1 MGSQELPLRVELS
14 RSCPTSVARSWVS
27 SANHTSGASGARST
41 GSSGNM
47 ARTPSSLIWL
57 PLVRKLG
64 GLPEVARVSVYDRCK
79 AVFETRGRGT

>member
-27 SANHTSGASGARST
+27 SANHTSGARST
-41 GSSGNM
+41 GSSGNT

-57 PLVRKLG
+57 RLVRKLG
-64 GLPEVARVSVYDRCK
+64 GLPEVARVSIYDRCK
-79 AVFETRGRGT
+79 AVFERRGKGT